1 MRTRR
6 QLLVGVTAALLVGCT
21 AGASL
26 TDVTASERWVVRHRG
41 RVLVEP
47 ARRRAQLAPIGE
59 PELAVLCGGRRA
71 NWPSYKAVTRVRPPG
86 DPGEDVPSAAPF
98 TLTVMQQAARVLG
111 ADDPVARRE
120 LVGLLD
126 RWAKGGGLSKL
137 DPSSTG
143 EVYSLNRALL
153 PLITS
158 FAIVREAPEMDR
170 MRRERIEAWLGGLVQ
185 SRPPPGGGDPD
196 RVTSA
201 NNHRYLHASVEMAW
215 GTLRGDDTM
224 FRRGIEAYRRAL
236 GDMRDDGS
244 LPLETMRG
252 ARALW
257 YQRHALA
264 SLVTIAEIA
273 AQQGYDLYGLE
284 IDGKSIH
291 RGIGF
296 LLDAIDEPAKVW
308 PYAQTDFNP
317 GTNKPW
323 REQDLT
329 FLQRRG
335 ANRHYMAWAEPYL
348 ARFPERAESSRLI
361 RLLRDREGDRFRP
374 LLDDYSGGNTS
385 CFYADPKTATAP

>member
-1 MRTRR
+1 MRAV
-6 QLLVGVTAALLVGCT
+6 LLIAGVLASLLVGCT
-21 AGASL
+21 QGLSL
-26 TDVTASERWVVRHRG
+26 TGGGGPDAWVVRHPG
-41 RVLVEP
+41 RVVVDP
-47 ARRRAQLAPIGE
+47 TRRRAALAPIAE
-59 PELAVLCGGRRA
+59 PELAQLCGTRRSS
-71 NWPSYKAVTRVRPPG
+71 WPSYKAVTRVRPPG

-98 TLTVMQQAARVLG
+98 TLTVMQQAARALG
-111 ADDPVARRE
+111 AGDPIARRE

-126 RWAKGGGLSKL
+126 RWAKGRGLSKL
-137 DPSSTG
+137 DPGSTG

-153 PLITS
+153 PLISS
-158 FAIVREAPEMDR
+158 FAIVSEAPEMDPA
-170 MRRERIEAWLGGLVQ
+170 RRARIEAWLGGLVQ

-201 NNHRYLHASVEMAW
+201 NNHLYLHASVDMAW
-215 GTLRGDDTM
+215 GALRGDHTM

-236 GDMRDDGS
+236 RDMREDGS

-264 SLVTIAEIA
+264 SLVTIAELA

-284 IDGKSIH
+284 IDGASIH

-296 LLDAIDEPAKVW
+296 LLDAIADPATVW
-308 PYAQTDFNP
+308 PYARTDFNP
-317 GTNKPW
+317 GTAAPW

-335 ANRHYMAWAEPYL
+335 ANRHYMAWTEPYL
-348 ARFPERAESSRLI
+348 ARFPERAESRRLI
-361 RLLRDREGDRFRP
+361 LLLRATGGDRFRP

-385 CFYADPKTATAP
+385 CFYADPKTSTAP

>member
-1 MRTRR
+1 MR
-6 QLLVGVTAALLVGCT
+6 ALLLIAAVVTSVLAGC
-21 AGASL
+21 APGLSW
-26 TDVTASERWVVRHRG
+26 TDRADSDGWTVRHPG

-47 ARRRAQLAPIGE
+47 SRRRAMLAPIAE
-59 PELAVLCGGRRA
+59 PELAALCGARRSS
-71 NWPSYKAVTRVRPPG
+71 WPSYKAVTRVRPPG
-86 DPGEDVPSAAPF
+86 DPSEDVPSAAPF

-111 ADDPVARRE
+111 AGDAIARRG
-120 LVGLLD
+120 LVELLD
-126 RWAKGGGLSKL
+126 RWAKGRGLSKL

-153 PLITS
+153 PLIAS
-158 FAIVREAPEMDR
+158 YAIVREAPEMDR
-170 MRRERIEAWLGGLVQ
+170 ARRQRIEAWLGGLVH

-201 NNHRYLHASVEMAW
+201 NNHLYLHASVEMAW
-215 GTLRGDDTM
+215 GALRGDDTL
-224 FRRGIEAYRRAL
+224 FRRGIAAYRRAL
-236 GDMRDDGS
+236 ADMRDDGS

-273 AQQGYDLYGLE
+273 AQQGYDLYALE
-284 IDGKSIH
+284 IDGASIH

-296 LLDAIDEPAKVW
+296 LLEAIAEPAKVW

-317 GTNKPW
+317 GTTASW

-329 FLQRRG
+329 FVQRRG
-335 ANRHYMAWAEPYL
+335 ANRHYMAWAEAYL
-348 ARFPERAESSRLI
+348 ARFPERAESR
-361 RLLRDREGDRFRP
+361 RLLLLLRASGGDRFRP

-385 CFYADPKTATAP
+385 CFYADPDAATAP